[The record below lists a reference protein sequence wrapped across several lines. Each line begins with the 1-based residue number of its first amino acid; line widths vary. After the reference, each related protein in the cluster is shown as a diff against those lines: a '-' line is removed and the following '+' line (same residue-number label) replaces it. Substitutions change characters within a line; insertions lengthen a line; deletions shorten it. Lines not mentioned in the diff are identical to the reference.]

1 MICFCADEFHWRRI
15 WQNPGEFL
23 LSGPAEMAFRAL
35 LYRRPTEPRTR

>member
-1 MICFCADEFHWRRI
+1 MAD
-15 WQNPGEFL
+15 PGEFL